1 MKKKSLFLTF
11 TVFLMAIPVVIQAQP
26 VTDDLDQIELADR
39 YLVGT
44 WQLVTLSDTVDAWEI
59 KRHGNVLLETDY
71 IIVNGEKTCYSYWSY
86 SYIPVKKKFYM
97 FAAYLQGGFQTGIGS
112 FAAEN
117 KWCQQFYEMY
127 NTDKLLRKAE
137 FVFDN
142 SSSLTITV
150 FNPNGEK
157 VREVKY
163 SKIN

>member
-1 MKKKSLFLTF
+1 MKKNPLFLTF
-11 TVFLMAIPVVIQAQP
+11 TVFLMAIPVLIQAQP
-26 VTDDLDQIELADR
+26 VTDDPDQIELADR

-44 WQLVTLSDTVDAWEI
+44 WQQITKSDTVDAWDI

-71 IIVNGEKTCYSYWSY
+71 IIVNGEKTLYSYWSY

-97 FAAYLQGGFQTGIGS
+97 FAAYVRGGFQTGIGS
-112 FAAEN
+112 FTSEN

-137 FVFDN
+137 FVFD
-142 SSSLTITV
+142 SPTSLTITV
-150 FNPNGEK
+150 FSPVGDK

-163 SKIN
+163 SRIN